1 MKNSITTLCLIA
13 VIFSAT
19 AQEVDKKEKT
29 PKSIYTFSNISTTFY
44 DSSTINK
51 NLDLTGFSFFIV
63 SQQDIDNNSFSVP
76 FNKLSKK
83 PTSLIYDDYTDY
95 QNNNLLKGFLKKND
109 PTRWNSQQMRLQ

>member
-1 MKNSITTLCLIA
+1 MKNIITTVFLIA
-13 VIFSAT
+13 VVFSTT
-19 AQEVDKKEKT
+19 AQEIDKKEKT
-29 PKSIYTFSNISTTFY
+29 PKSIYTFSNVSTNFY

-51 NLDLTGFSFFIV
+51 NLNLNELSFFIV
-63 SQQDIDNNSFSVP
+63 SQQDIDNNSFSIP

-109 PTRWNSQQMRLQ
+109 PTRWNPQQMRLQ